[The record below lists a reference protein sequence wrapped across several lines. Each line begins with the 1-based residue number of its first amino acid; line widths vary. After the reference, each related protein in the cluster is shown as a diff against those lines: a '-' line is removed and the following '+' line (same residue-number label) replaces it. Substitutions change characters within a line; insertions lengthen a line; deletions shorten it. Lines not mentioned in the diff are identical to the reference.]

1 MTEATNPA
9 DPAATAGD
17 ARRYASRKF
26 LLTATMLTAATVL
39 LAYERINAAT
49 WSSTTTWIM
58 GLYMAGN
65 VGTWAVDAL
74 RAGPWVASKP

>member
-1 MTEATNPA
+1 MTDATNPA
-9 DPAATAGD
+9 DPAPGD

-26 LLTATMLTAATVL
+26 LLTTAMLIAATVL
-39 LAYERINAAT
+39 LAYGRIDAAT

-74 RAGPWVASKP
+74 RPRT